1 MSVVGG
7 QDKNCVLSLHDV
19 YTEEIVLERKD
30 NYSKKDSELS
40 FKIGYS
46 FNEGFD
52 DKFKITIRV
61 KISDTK
67 NDSLN
72 LSISVSGI
80 FEYKN
85 NNELKLTKNAIA
97 ILFPYVRSSLT
108 NITAQ
113 SGLEPLILPTINF
126 NALLEAKKEEIND

>member
-113 SGLEPLILPTINF
+113 SGLEPLILPAINF